1 MALSVHS
8 NSSAP
13 NNSVERDRP
22 QAALLGSLV
31 ASPFR
36 RAPHVE
42 PLEIQGKKWFKVSV
56 ECDTQE
62 FMCKCP
68 TIEKARPILEVLSA
82 FNR

>member
-31 ASPFR
+31 ASPLRRPLISNVEAVKKLIFR
-36 RAPHVE
+36 QSDFLFPWQRNFLLPCFHEQLNVAE
-42 PLEIQGKKWFKVSV
+42 Y
-56 ECDTQE
+56 C
-62 FMCKCP
+62 
-68 TIEKARPILEVLSA
+68 R
-82 FNR
+82 